1 MMIANHWAVDLGC
14 DSNWSRIKRGLLAG
28 LLLAL
33 LAAPAGA
40 EYALLADDAAS
51 VELDPVEQFFADTG
65 DALLGGKIDFNFRL
79 RFENVHD
86 EVVGGMGRLGAGHAL
101 TGRLR
106 LGYTS
111 AEWNGLSFHADM
123 ESIVAVDDHTYN
135 DLRNGRAWRPVIA
148 DPEGTELNQLYGKFK
163 WEGFT
168 FIGGRQ
174 RIVLDDARFV
184 GNVGWRQ
191 DEQTFD
197 AGTVEYEGLDD
208 FVFFYGYLDRINR
221 VFEESADFQS
231 DSHIVNVSYDGL
243 ELGKVTAFVYL
254 LDFEGDSNVNDGN
267 TYGVR
272 FQGNTQLDDA
282 GEYTLGYIGSYA
294 RQEEAGVM
302 EAFDADYY
310 LAELS
315 LKKKS
320 WHTTF
325 GAGYEVLGTDNGMYG
340 FRTPLATGHKF
351 NGWADR
357 FLATPNGGL
366 QDVYVYAGT
375 TLPWDIKGK
384 AVYHLFFGEESA
396 KAGAAHGSQ
405 IGSELDLV
413 ASKKLTEHVS
423 VLSKFAYYFNDDAGA
438 GGFGSDVIK
447 FWFQVEITY

>member
-1 MMIANHWAVDLGC
+1 MLIGMKWAVNSGC
-14 DSNWSRIKRGLLAG
+14 DSNGSGIRRGLLAG
-28 LLLAL
+28 LVLAL
-33 LAAPAGA
+33 LVAPAGA
-40 EYALLADDAAS
+40 DDALLTDDAAPP
-51 VELDPVEQFFADTG
+51 ELDPVEQFFADAG
-65 DALLGGKIDFNFRL
+65 DALFGGKIDFNLRL
-79 RFENVHD
+79 RIENVHD
-86 EVVGGMGRLGAGHAL
+86 DIVGGMGRLGAGNAL
-101 TGRLR
+101 TSRLR

-123 ESIVAVDDHTYN
+123 ETIVAADDHTYN
-135 DLRNGRAWRPVIA
+135 DLRNGRVWRPVIA
-148 DPEGTELNQLYGKFK
+148 DPEGTELNQLYGKFR

-174 RIVLDDARFV
+174 RIILDDARFV

-197 AGTVEYEGLDD
+197 AGTVKYEGLED
-208 FVFFYGYLDRINR
+208 FVFYYGYLDRINR
-221 VFEESADFQS
+221 IFEETADFQS
-231 DSHIVNVSYDGL
+231 DTHIANVSYDGL
-243 ELGKVTAFVYL
+243 DIGKITAFAYWVDL
-254 LDFEGDSNVNDGN
+254 EGDSNPNDGN
-267 TYGVR
+267 TYGIR
-272 FQGNTQLDDA
+272 FQGSTKLDDE
-282 GEYTLGYIGSYA
+282 GEHTLGYIGSYA
-294 RQEEAGVM
+294 RQEDAGVM

-320 WHTTF
+320 WNTTF
-325 GAGYEVLGTDNGMYG
+325 GAGYEVLGTDSGLYG

-357 FLATPNGGL
+357 FLVTPNGGL
-366 QDVYVYAGT
+366 QDVYFYAGT
-375 TLPWDIKGK
+375 TLPWDIKAK
-384 AVYHLFFGEESA
+384 AVYHLFYGEESA

-413 ASKKLTEHVS
+413 ASKKLTDHVS
-423 VLSKFAYYFNDDAGA
+423 VLSKFAYYFNDDAGM